1 MYAGRY
7 ETLLWATSMLAVS
20 YPVYVLVSW
29 IIGRGFKTDLAGR
42 EVKIRKW
49 LWYITLFIAAMT
61 MIIDSVTIVFN
72 FLKGDLTI
80 QFFLKLL
87 VILATAAAVFG
98 YYLWDLK
105 KREIVSNLPK
115 KLAWIVGAVVLA
127 SIGYG
132 FVLAGSLSTSIVVLI
147 VLVVAAVI
155 IYGLLQVRQ
164 LQVTE
169 KIQQKIFV
177 RYSFEFADRL
187 PRMNIEKL
195 DAYYLP
201 ELVNRF
207 FDTIS
212 LQKAVEKLL
221 LDVPA
226 AIIQIFFGLILLSF
240 YHPVFIAFGAVLA
253 LIGYLIMRFTLPA
266 GFQASIEASDQK
278 YATAA
283 WLEEM
288 ARVIKSFKYSR
299 GTELN
304 IKKTDGIVSN
314 YLHARTTYFKVLLT
328 QYWSLIMFKVL
339 ITAAMLIVGAV
350 LLVDQQINIG
360 QFIAADIVILSI
372 IASVEKLILNMD
384 KVYDVL
390 TSVEKLSKITESEI
404 ETQGTVEL
412 SDLNKGVS
420 ILFENVG
427 FVYGNQSKAL
437 EGLQL
442 DIAAGDKVCIMGESG
457 SGKST
462 ILRLLTGAFKNFT
475 GSILVDGIPMGN
487 YNLHSVRSQT
497 GILLSQQDIF
507 HGTIWENITMG
518 SSHIQYDE
526 VTDLVNRCG
535 LTSFIQSLPKGYDTL
550 LDPTGKRLN
559 SKIRQD
565 ILLLRALLGKK
576 RLLLLEEPLNFL
588 EKRYK
593 QNIQD
598 YIFSEEN
605 ATVIIATNDVEIAAR
620 CNKVIYLQDGF
631 VKAAGNWSSIA
642 SLLNE
647 NYGQ

>member
-1 MYAGRY
+1 M
-7 ETLLWATSMLAVS
+7 EKNKNAVS
-20 YPVYVLVSW
+20 PMGAARKILELLSLDKKDVSSIYAFAILAGILSLAMPLGIQT
-29 IIGRGFKTDLAGR
+29 IIG
-42 EVKIRKW
+42 
-49 LWYITLFIAAMT
+49 
-61 MIIDSVTIVFN
+61 
-72 FLKGDLTI
+72 
-80 QFFLKLL
+80 
-87 VILATAAAVFG
+87 
-98 YYLWDLK
+98 
-105 KREIVSNLPK
+105 
-115 KLAWIVGAVVLA
+115 
-127 SIGYG
+127 
-132 FVLAGSLSTSIVVLI
+132 FVMAGSLSTSIVILI
-147 VLVVAAVI
+147 VLVVAAVL

-169 KIQQKIFV
+169 KIQQKLFV
-177 RYSFEFADRL
+177 RYSLEFADRL
-187 PRMNIEKL
+187 PKMNIEKL

-207 FDTIS
+207 FDTVS

-226 AIIQIFFGLILLSF
+226 AIIQIFFGLILLSL
-240 YHPVFIAFGAVLA
+240 YHPVFIGFGAVLT
-253 LIGYLIMRFTLPA
+253 LIVYLIMRYTLPA
-266 GFQASIEASDQK
+266 GFQASIEASNQK
-278 YATAA
+278 FATAA

-299 GTELN
+299 GTKLN
-304 IKKTDGIVSN
+304 IRKTDGIVTQ
-314 YLHARTTYFKVLLT
+314 YLDARTSYFKVLLT
-328 QYWSLIMFKVL
+328 QYWSLIIFKVV

-384 KVYDVL
+384 KVYDLL

-404 ETQGTVEL
+404 EVQGTVHL
-412 SDLNKGVS
+412 SDTSKGVS
-420 ILFENVG
+420 LLFENVG
-427 FVYGNQSKAL
+427 FTYGNNAKAL
-437 EGLQL
+437 EGLNIN
-442 DIAAGDKVCIMGESG
+442 IAPGDKVCIMGESG

-462 ILRLLTGAFKNFT
+462 ILRLLTGAFNNFT
-475 GSILVDGIPMGN
+475 GSILLDGIPMGN
-487 YNLHSVRSQT
+487 YNLNSVRSQT

-507 HGTIWENITMG
+507 HGSIWENITMG
-518 SSHIQYDE
+518 SEEIKYDE

-535 LTSFIQSLPKGYDTL
+535 LTSFVQGLPKGYDTV

-588 EKRYK
+588 EKTYK
-593 QNIQD
+593 HNIQD

-605 ATVIIATNDVEIAAR
+605 ATVIIATNDVETAAR
-620 CNKVIYLQDGF
+620 CNKIIYLQDGF
-631 VKAAGNWSSIA
+631 VKAAGNWSTIA
-642 SLLNE
+642 PLLNE

>member
-1 MYAGRY
+1 MEKSKNIVSPMGAARKILELLNLDKKDVSSIYAF
-7 ETLLWATSMLAVS
+7 A
-20 YPVYVLVSW
+20 
-29 IIGRGFKTDLAGR
+29 ILAG
-42 EVKIRKW
+42 I
-49 LWYITLFIAAMT
+49 LSLAMPLGIQT
-61 MIIDSVTIVFN
+61 II
-72 FLKGDLTI
+72 
-80 QFFLKLL
+80 
-87 VILATAAAVFG
+87 
-98 YYLWDLK
+98 
-105 KREIVSNLPK
+105 
-115 KLAWIVGAVVLA
+115 
-127 SIGYG
+127 G

-187 PRMNIEKL
+187 PKMNIEKL

-518 SSHIQYDE
+518 SSQIQYDE

>member
-1 MYAGRY
+1 MEKSKNIVSPMGAARKILELLNLDKKDVSSIYAF
-7 ETLLWATSMLAVS
+7 A
-20 YPVYVLVSW
+20 
-29 IIGRGFKTDLAGR
+29 ILAG
-42 EVKIRKW
+42 I
-49 LWYITLFIAAMT
+49 LSLAMPLGIQT
-61 MIIDSVTIVFN
+61 II
-72 FLKGDLTI
+72 
-80 QFFLKLL
+80 
-87 VILATAAAVFG
+87 
-98 YYLWDLK
+98 
-105 KREIVSNLPK
+105 
-115 KLAWIVGAVVLA
+115 
-127 SIGYG
+127 G

-187 PRMNIEKL
+187 PKMNIEKL

-226 AIIQIFFGLILLSF
+226 AVIQIFFGLILLSF

-518 SSHIQYDE
+518 SSQIQYDE

>member
-1 MYAGRY
+1 MEKSKNIVSPMGAARKILELLNLDKKDVSSIYAF
-7 ETLLWATSMLAVS
+7 A
-20 YPVYVLVSW
+20 
-29 IIGRGFKTDLAGR
+29 ILAG
-42 EVKIRKW
+42 I
-49 LWYITLFIAAMT
+49 LSLAMPLGIQT
-61 MIIDSVTIVFN
+61 II
-72 FLKGDLTI
+72 
-80 QFFLKLL
+80 
-87 VILATAAAVFG
+87 
-98 YYLWDLK
+98 
-105 KREIVSNLPK
+105 
-115 KLAWIVGAVVLA
+115 
-127 SIGYG
+127 G

-187 PRMNIEKL
+187 PKMNIEKL